1 MSAPQSAADDAA
13 LIDLPLAARKSQSGP
28 VAWFGG
34 KGHLSGWIASH
45 LPEHST
51 YVEPYGGAG
60 SVLFTKSPA
69 PIEVWNDLH
78 GDLTNLFRVL
88 RDAPDELERR
98 VTLTLH
104 SRAEYEHAVDVLSD
118 HTVTDRHTRAWA
130 FFVGMNQ
137 GFGGT
142 YPTLGRWSKSKG
154 QRLSNGMGNNTAQ
167 WWRKVGFIGDWHERL
182 ARVQIENRDA
192 LTVMRDYDSP
202 QTTFYLDPPYPG
214 ETRRLSLN
222 AYRHEMTD
230 DHHEQMVGLALTLAG
245 AVVLSGYETP
255 LYDVLEE
262 ACWRKIHRS
271 VHARGASAGDKARSE
286 VLWIKPP
293 AAFDRDNPMTS
304 PSSAKFSGDW

>member
-1 MSAPQSAADDAA
+1 MSAETLFESAEP
-13 LIDLPLAARKSQSGP
+13 IKSRSGP

-34 KGHLSGWIASH
+34 KGHISAWVVRH
-45 LPEHST
+45 LPAHST

-60 SVLFTKSPA
+60 SVLFTKPPA

-78 GDLTNLFRVL
+78 GDLTNLFRML
-88 RDAPDELERR
+88 RDDADELERR

-104 SRAEYEHAVDVLSD
+104 SRAEYEHAVDVLNNPAIND
-118 HTVTDRHTRAWA
+118 PTARAVA
-130 FFVGMNQ
+130 FFIGMNQ

-154 QRLSNGMGNNTAQ
+154 QRLSGGMGNNTAQ

-202 QTTFYLDPPYPG
+202 KTTFYLDPPYPG

-230 DHHEQMVGLALTLAG
+230 DHHEQMVGLSLTLQG
-245 AVVLSGYETP
+245 RVVLSGYETP
-255 LYDVLEE
+255 LYDVLTD
-262 ACWRKIHRS
+262 AGWARVCRD
-271 VHARGASAGDKARSE
+271 VHARGANAGGKGRSE
-286 VLWIKPP
+286 VLWI
-293 AAFDRDNPMTS
+293 S
-304 PSSAKFSGDW
+304 PKETP